1 MPDGAVTR
9 LMEKSGSADEQE
21 RQLTKPERDGK
32 DAGGDVKRHGQD
44 GDMDFSTSPR
54 PCREEKRKNVSP

>member
-1 MPDGAVTR
+1 MTWK
-9 LMEKSGSADEQE
+9 MEGSGSGQKK

-44 GDMDFSTSPR
+44 GDMDSSTSPR
-54 PCREEKRKNVSP
+54 PSGEEKRKNVSP